1 LTDTEVLAPKIS
13 FPAPGTHVPPWRPK
27 MEKLRPVWRQAVPDR
42 ELRWMLDPV
51 WFWSWFGTYE
61 DEPIVFDPW
70 QVADLRDYSRIRFR
84 EKAPQI
90 GFSWLRACE
99 AVWQS
104 IMFVDSLTGF
114 VSVNQDEASEKV
126 LYALKLY
133 DGLPDL
139 LKKWVPLPVQNK
151 DELWFGDSIRPS
163 RIMSIPATAALRGRR
178 MDQVVLDES
187 DFYKDGGHDM
197 YRVAIGR
204 VGRSG
209 GRVSL
214 GSTAYG
220 LDTMLDR
227 GMQGLGEDGKT
238 DDRMRVISKAR
249 YPWPVA
255 ENPETLAGIELAR
268 STLGEDAFAEE
279 YECRRGGLGG
289 SPFPSQLIQRQTHQ
303 QAQVAVIDGNDTEG
317 PEIVWSPSGLLAG
330 GFDVGKSRNPS
341 VLSLF
346 EKVPGEPWRE
356 IGLIELRRP
365 DGQHY
370 QLVDQQRW
378 LARWLREWPMLNLA
392 VDSKGIGAQLAQGL
406 EKEFGTRRVTAM
418 ELPSKPDNRL
428 EQNWRSI
435 ITESKRQLES
445 KECELVPNMKR
456 ARQFTRTA
464 RKPNGDY
471 EQPLLDKDDHYD
483 LFWATAYAQYLMS
496 DYGRLRSV
504 YNERPLAV
512 VGGYR

>member
-1 LTDTEVLAPKIS
+1 MIVEEVLKPPILL
-13 FPAPGTHVPPWRPK
+13 PRVNGHVPIWRPK
-27 MEKLRPVWRQAVPDR
+27 MEKLRPVWREAVPSR
-42 ELRWMLDPV
+42 ELRWMLDPA
-51 WFWSWFGTYE
+51 WFWMVLGSYE
-61 DEPIVFDPW
+61 DDPIVLDPW
-70 QVADLRDYSRIRFR
+70 QVADLHDYSRIRFR

-99 AVWQS
+99 SVWQA
-104 IMFVDSLTGF
+104 IMFVDSLSGF

-133 DGLPDL
+133 DGLPEL
-139 LKKWVPLPVQNK
+139 IRKWVPLPVRNK
-151 DELWFGDSIRPS
+151 DELWFGDQSRPS

-220 LDTMLDR
+220 EDTMLDR
-227 GMQGLGEDGKT
+227 GMTGVGEEGLP
-238 DDRMRVISKAR
+238 DDRMAVISKAR
-249 YPWPVA
+249 YPWTVV
-255 ENPETLAGIELAR
+255 ENPETVAGIELAR
-268 STLGEDAFAEE
+268 STLSDDAFAEE
-279 YECRRGGLGG
+279 YECRRGGLGH
-289 SPFPSQLIQRQTHQ
+289 SPFPSTLIQRQTHQ
-303 QAQVAVIDGNDTEG
+303 QAQAVVLDGTETEG
-317 PEIVWSPSGLLAG
+317 PELVWSPSGLLAG

-356 IGLIELRRP
+356 IVCVELRRP
-365 DGQHY
+365 DGSHY

-378 LARWLREWPMLNLA
+378 LARWLRTWPMLVLA
-392 VDSKGIGAQLAQGL
+392 VDGKGIGAQLSQSL
-406 EKEFGTRRVTAM
+406 EKEFGLRRVITM
-418 ELPSKPDNRL
+418 QVPSKPDNHM
-428 EQNWRSI
+428 EQSWRSI
-435 ITESKRQLES
+435 ITEAKRQFEA
-445 KECELVPNMKR
+445 KECEIVPNMKR
-456 ARQFTRTA
+456 ARQFTRTS

-471 EQPLLDKDDHYD
+471 EQPLIDKEDHYD
-483 LFWATAYAQYLMS
+483 LFWATVYAQYLMAE
-496 DYGRLRSV
+496 YGRLRSV
-504 YNERPLAV
+504 YNDRPLAV
-512 VGGYR
+512 VGGYT